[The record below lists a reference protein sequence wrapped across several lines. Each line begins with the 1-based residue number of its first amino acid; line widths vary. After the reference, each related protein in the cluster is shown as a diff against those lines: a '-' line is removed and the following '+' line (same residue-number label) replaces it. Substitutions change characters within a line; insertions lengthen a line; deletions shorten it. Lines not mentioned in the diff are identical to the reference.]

1 VCEPDDIIEWAEVQK
16 HGGQLIVHPGTFAEK
31 VNHAY
36 SGLDFKA
43 DAAPWVMLVGD
54 DVVFRPGWL
63 DQAQHVANKTGGN
76 VIGTND
82 LGNARVMAGE
92 HATHMMIRRSYIDE
106 QGASWDGP
114 GVVCHEGYSH
124 WFVDD
129 EMVCAA
135 KQRGTFF
142 PALGSIVE
150 HMHPYWGKSEV
161 DEVYKKGQE
170 NAARDKDTF
179 NKRYKKSL
187 AKV

>member
-1 VCEPDDIIEWAEVQK
+1 VCEPDDLLEWAEVEK
-16 HGGQLIVHPGTFAEK
+16 HGGRRLVHPGTFAEK
-31 VNHAY
+31 VNFAY
-36 SGLDFKA
+36 TQTS
-43 DAAPWVMLVGD
+43 APWLLLVGD
-54 DVVFRPGWL
+54 DVVFRTGWL

-92 HATHMMIRRSYIDE
+92 HATHMMIRRSYVDE

-129 EMVCAA
+129 ELVTAA
-135 KQRGTFF
+135 KQRGTFH

-150 HMHPYWGKSEV
+150 HMHPLWGKAEP
-161 DEVYKKGQE
+161 DDVYVKGQE
-170 NAARDKDTF
+170 NAQADKATF
-179 NKRYKKSL
+179 NKRYRKSL
-187 AKV
+187 AKI